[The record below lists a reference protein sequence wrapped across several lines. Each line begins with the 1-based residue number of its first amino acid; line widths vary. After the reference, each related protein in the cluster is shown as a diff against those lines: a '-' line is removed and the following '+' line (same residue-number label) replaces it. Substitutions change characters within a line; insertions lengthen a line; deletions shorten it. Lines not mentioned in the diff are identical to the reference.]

1 MNPFRTIHV
10 ILAFLGITLAPL
22 AAQDEAPLIPV
33 GSLSA
38 FPTIVQTGTHPQLT
52 WDITLPESIEEII
65 EITPPGT
72 LTPKRDVFMDV
83 RILGAGVTYYSG
95 GRLYFVP
102 TETRISL
109 NGGSYEEIFYGTNY
123 DVDPNEIVYTAQV
136 KEGET
141 VNFGAR
147 YYHNNNWGSWYSSTN
162 SSYNVVALKNGDIP
176 PTTTPMNQAPTI
188 ESFIRPYLS
197 DDGRIVL
204 GPRDVIYLFE
214 LTHTNQNDQGFDLQ
228 DMAVLVGF
236 YEKIKNNNGHGNN
249 IDGVDSSNP
258 GDSPHHADDTDA
270 NDDDEGGNGN
280 GRGRRRK

>member
-38 FPTIVQTGTHPQLT
+38 FPTIVQTGTHPELT
-52 WDITLPESIEEII
+52 WDITLPESVEEII
-65 EITPPGT
+65 EIIPPGT
-72 LTPKRDVFMDV
+72 ISPKRDVVMDV

-102 TETRISL
+102 TETRVSI
-109 NGGSYEEIFYGTNY
+109 NGGNYDDIFYGTNY
-123 DVDPNEIVYTAQV
+123 DVDPNDVVFSREME
-136 KEGET
+136 EGET

-147 YYHNNNWGSWYSSTN
+147 YYHNNSWGSWYSSTN
-162 SSYNVVALKNGDIP
+162 SSHNVVALINGDTP

-197 DDGRIVL
+197 DDGKIVL

-214 LTHTNQNDQGFDLQ
+214 LTHTNRNDQGFDIQ
-228 DMAVLVGF
+228 DMAVLVSF
-236 YEKIKNNNGHGNN
+236 YEEVAEEEEEVNNDNNNN
-249 IDGVDSSNP
+249 
-258 GDSPHHADDTDA
+258 
-270 NDDDEGGNGN
+270 NGN
-280 GRGRRRK
+280 GRGRRRR